1 MGNAL
6 VVLGACVVLLLL
18 VPLVLYL
25 LTYVFRLACSLSGVA
40 KPSVLAASGIILVN
54 FLADAVALT
63 ILERVVMSG
72 SGAVGLPRWE
82 SWIITRFLDLPVDL
96 VISSAIHAGLMGIKF
111 GKGLEIWFVQRL
123 IQLGIVTAVG
133 FVALIVYLIQA

>member
-1 MGNAL
+1 MGAL
-6 VVLGACVVLLLL
+6 VAVGFCVVLVLL

-25 LTYVFRLACSLSGVA
+25 LTYVFRLACALCGVA
-40 KPSVLAASGIILVN
+40 RPSVLAASGIILVN

-63 ILERVVMSG
+63 ILEKVVG
-72 SGAVGLPRWE
+72 AGANAVGLPRWE

-123 IQLGIVTAVG
+123 IQLGIVTVIG
-133 FVALIVYLIQA
+133 FVVLIVYLIQA